1 MDGEEQYL
9 IGSLIIAMPA
19 MPDPRFSESVIYLC
33 AHSEEGAM
41 GLVINR
47 LVDSI
52 DVNELLEQLEVGEVP
67 KDIDLPVH
75 LGGPVETG
83 RGFVLHSLDYRC
95 EGTMEVDDD
104 IALSASV
111 EVLREIAHGRG
122 PARRLL
128 ALGYAGW
135 GPGQLEHE
143 IQDNGWLH
151 VAADDDLVF
160 GGDLDGKW
168 AGALAKIGI
177 DPAKLA
183 SNFGRA

>member
-1 MDGEEQYL
+1 MADGQYL
-9 IGSLIIAMPA
+9 TGSLIIAMPA
-19 MPDPRFSESVIYLC
+19 MPDPRFSETVIYMC

-52 DVNELLEQLEVGEVP
+52 DFNELISQLDVAPPETGA
-67 KDIDLPVH
+67 DMPVH
-75 LGGPVETG
+75 FGGPVETG
-83 RGFVLHSLDYRC
+83 RGFVLHSSDYQC
-95 EGTMEVDDD
+95 EGTMEVDGGV
-104 IALSASV
+104 ALSASI
-111 EVLREIAHGRG
+111 EILREIAHGRG
-122 PARRLL
+122 PEKRLL

-151 VAADDDLVF
+151 ATADDDLIF
-160 GGDLDGKW
+160 GKDVDGKW
-168 AGALAKIGI
+168 AKALAKIGI
-177 DPAKLA
+177 DPGKLA

>member
-1 MDGEEQYL
+1 MTDGQYL
-9 IGSLIIAMPA
+9 TGSLIIAMPA
-19 MPDPRFSESVIYLC
+19 MPDPRFSETVIYMC

-52 DVNELLEQLEVGEVP
+52 DFNELVNQLDVASPDGGA
-67 KDIDLPVH
+67 DMPVH
-75 LGGPVETG
+75 FGGPVETG
-83 RGFVLHSLDYRC
+83 RGFVLHSNEYQC
-95 EGTMEVDDD
+95 EGTMDVDHGV
-104 IALSASV
+104 ALSASI
-111 EVLREIAHGRG
+111 EILREIAHGGG
-122 PARRLL
+122 PERRLL

-151 VAADDDLVF
+151 AAADDDLIF
-160 GGDLDGKW
+160 GTDVDGKW
-168 AGALAKIGI
+168 AKALAKIGI
-177 DPAKLA
+177 DPAQLA

>member
-1 MDGEEQYL
+1 MSVDEQYL
-9 IGSLIIAMPA
+9 TGNLIIAMPA
-19 MPDPRFSESVIYLC
+19 MPDPRFSETVIYLC

-52 DVNELLEQLEVGEVP
+52 DFRELLEQLDVGEAP
-67 KDIDLPVH
+67 EKANLPVH
-75 LGGPVETG
+75 FGGPVEIG

-95 EGTMEVDDD
+95 EGTMEVKDD

-111 EVLREIAHGRG
+111 EVLREIAEGRG

-151 VAADDDLVF
+151 VDADDTLVF
-160 GGDLDGKW
+160 GGNVDGKW
-168 AGALAKIGI
+168 AAALAKIGI

-183 SNFGRA
+183 THSGRA